1 MGTWN
6 SERKQTN
13 KRKRNP
19 DMKRILVASRYE
31 RILVYVEEIWWGE
44 EASIST
50 SAEGETSAYLRV
62 GEW

>member
-1 MGTWN
+1 
-6 SERKQTN
+6 
-13 KRKRNP
+13 
-19 DMKRILVASRYE
+19 MKRILVASRYE

-50 SAEGETSAYLRV
+50 SAEGATSAYLRV